1 MQPDSP
7 AVFSFAVFAQI
18 NIGFVSK
25 ASNSEVRANAAI
37 LFVEAFPIRDPALT
51 SEDADIV
58 IQKQFEEIFVSM
70 DHAFNLWESLDGNQ
84 MEMDV
89 TIPCQLFLLLSY
101 FFGGSKKCFFTT
113 HSRVK

>member
-1 MQPDSP
+1 MCSFHNLQPDSP
-7 AVFSFAVFAQI
+7 AVFYFAVFAQI

-70 DHAFNLWESLDGNQ
+70 DHAFNPDKSIDKILVCGSLSVEIKWKW
-84 MEMDV
+84 M
-89 TIPCQLFLLLSY
+89 
-101 FFGGSKKCFFTT
+101 
-113 HSRVK
+113 